1 MFVKGEIDKIVWI
14 GGVQGDVYPE
24 YIIEKHIQ
32 DYDLPGKPI
41 FIERPKKKERRNTR
55 NSRI

>member
-1 MFVKGEIDKIVWI
+1 MFSKGEIDKIIWI

-32 DYDLPGKPI
+32 DYDLPGKPK
-41 FIERPKKKERRNTR
+41 FIERPKKSKKKYEKF
-55 NSRI
+55 